1 MGRLI
6 VEQIISV
13 DGFAAE
19 PDGGLGFV
27 ERAAGAETDDAGQ
40 LEMLKGVGAILL
52 GANTYRMFS
61 SYWPTPQSSS
71 EAVAE
76 PINRLP
82 KHVFSNSSESAPWG
96 DLAPATVEGGNP
108 VEVAQRL
115 TSAYKRDVIVWG
127 SLELSQALLEA
138 GVVDHL
144 RLRIVPVL
152 IGSGLGF
159 ADTLAHQAK
168 LALVSAEPQPS
179 GHVTLAYD
187 VGR

>member
-6 VEQIISV
+6 IEQIVSA

-19 PDGGLGFV
+19 PDGGMQFV
-27 ERAAGAETDDAGQ
+27 EDASGPDLDDSGQ
-40 LEMLKGVGAILL
+40 LEMLKGVDAILL
-52 GANTYRMFS
+52 GANTYRMFA

-71 EAVAE
+71 ETVAE

-82 KHVFSNSSESAPWG
+82 KHVLSNSLDSAPWG
-96 DLAPATVEGGNP
+96 ELGPATVEGGNP
-108 VEVAQRL
+108 VEVAERL
-115 TSAYKRDVIVWG
+115 KSSYAGDVIIWG

-144 RLRIVPVL
+144 RLRVVPAL

-159 ADTLAHQAK
+159 SDTLSQRVK
-168 LALVSAEPQPS
+168 LALVSTEPQPS
-179 GHVTLAYD
+179 GHVTLVYD
-187 VGR
+187 VRG